1 MITSAYDIPHDG
13 YWRTAGSVFQY
24 PMVTVFAATK
34 AEADA
39 TAGAEHR
46 VETYDQV
53 GYASAMLDSAQA
65 SSRLGVWGRPDL
77 FAAMLRGD

>member
-24 PMVTVFAATK
+24 PLVTVFAATK
-34 AEADA
+34 VEADR
-39 TAGAEHR
+39 TAGPEAFDGHAY
-46 VETYDQV
+46 VN
-53 GYASAMLDSAQA
+53 LCIDSAEA
-65 SSRLGVWGRPDL
+65 SSRLGIWGRPDL